1 MPTTPD
7 LLLDTTVL
15 SNFAEADLL
24 WLLRKHY
31 VERIATSL
39 QVIEELQRGVVSG
52 YHQLQPVLDS
62 RKTTQTDGWLT
73 VIALHT
79 VEEQQLFTD
88 FSLLLGPGEASC
100 LALAMVRR
108 CVLASDDRRAR
119 RVATLHN
126 VALTGT
132 LGLLLQSVR
141 RQHLGLDEANQYL
154 AAMVRNRYRSPVDR
168 LDDLV

>member
-24 WLLRKHY
+24 WLLRNHY
-31 VERIATSL
+31 AARIATSL

-52 YHQLQPVLDS
+52 YHHLQPALDS
-62 RKTTQTDGWLT
+62 RTTAQADGWLT
-73 VIALHT
+73 VITLHT
-79 VEEQQLFTD
+79 VQEQQLFTE
-88 FSLLLGPGEASC
+88 FRLVLGPGEASC
-100 LALAMVRR
+100 LALAIARR

-119 RVATLHN
+119 RVAALHN

-132 LGLLLQSVR
+132 LGILLQSVR
-141 RQHLGLDEANQYL
+141 RQHLGLDQANQYL
-154 AAMVRNRYRSPVDR
+154 AAMIQNRYRSPVDR